1 MTELFQQKLFTKL
14 VNNSG
19 TAEATFLANRTI
31 PFSFS
36 KVTHLY

>member
-1 MTELFQQKLFTKL
+1 MTELFQLKVFAKL

-19 TAEATFLANRTI
+19 TAEAVFLVSRPY

-36 KVTHLY
+36 KATHLY